1 MCIIVLVPTMLF
13 GVDFV
18 GGSKRV
24 NSFARLCLQVCWSG
38 LRRSLVREP
47 ARPLSGGVV
56 VICCCLMRLAVWG
69 VGACVWCR
77 LEGAPDVASAAA
89 SNILSVVFPAA
100 DCVVGDT
107 MGDVF
112 DAVAEV
118 TLGALTVSVVLSAC
132 SSTSVVITLGS
143 CCVFGAV
150 GNVSFITLGSCIR
163 CCCGL
168 HVVCAGDVIFGLVC
182 DGAIARCRICT
193 IWMYAFIIDEP
204 KVRVDVCL
212 Y

>member
-1 MCIIVLVPTMLF
+1 MGIIVLVPTMLF
-13 GVDFV
+13 SVDFV

-24 NSFARLCLQVCWSG
+24 NSFARLFLQVCWSG
-38 LRRSLVREP
+38 PRRSLGREP

-69 VGACVWCR
+69 VVVCIWCR

-89 SNILSVVFPAA
+89 SNTLSVVVPAA

-118 TLGALTVSVVLSAC
+118 TLGVFTVSFVSSAC

-143 CCVFGAV
+143 STSVVVTLGSCCVFDAV
-150 GNVSFITLGSCIR
+150 GNVSFITLGSCVR
-163 CCCGL
+163 CCCG
-168 HVVCAGDVIFGLVC
+168 VS
-182 DGAIARCRICT
+182 
-193 IWMYAFIIDEP
+193 
-204 KVRVDVCL
+204 VD
-212 Y
+212 